1 MKNILKEIKKFMMHP
16 TVHSLILA
24 LTAMYLLFGVLN
36 AGFIMVQVLANL
48 VDFFYHHLSSTNGSV
63 IYIWNRAIVFG

>member
-1 MKNILKEIKKFMMHP
+1 MKDIFKEVKKFIMHP

-36 AGFIMVQVLANL
+36 AGFIMVQVLVNII
-48 VDFFYHHLSSTNGSV
+48 DFFFNHSSTNGSV